1 MQEAFPDW
9 RGDHPYLVSLAGPD
23 PKGHDVK
30 MVAMSPAQVLAL
42 DATHRVL
49 AVTGTISDDA
59 GNPAG
64 SHAEPGNLGA
74 YWFELRGGRWFVT
87 HRRDSILWQGS
98 NGEVGTVKQADLG
111 PRTRALIVESGWC
124 GQGYCVVGLD
134 VLEIGSDAAS
144 LVLADAA
151 LSSESLGVAEGCKE
165 MLEGAKDLAP
175 ATSQAL
181 TPDNCFDIGGKW
193 RIAPR
198 ADADRGDVVID
209 FDGQELVEDPATH
222 AKSVHNVAE
231 SVVFRYSG
239 DGYKQSGGR
248 NPNHTV

>member
-9 RGDHPYLVSLAGPD
+9 RGDRPYVLAIAGPD
-23 PKGHDVK
+23 PKEHDVK
-30 MVAMSPAQVLAL
+30 TVAMSPAQVVAL

-59 GNPAG
+59 GNLGG

-98 NGEVGTVKQADLG
+98 NGDVGTVKQADLG
-111 PRTRALIVESGWC
+111 PTTHALVVESGWC
-124 GQGYCVVGLD
+124 GQGYCVVGMD
-134 VLEIGSDAAS
+134 VLEIVSDAAP

-175 ATSQAL
+175 IVIQAL
-181 TPDNCFDIGGKW
+181 TPDNCFDIGGRW

-198 ADADRGDVVID
+198 ADSDRGDVVID
-209 FDGQELVEDPATH
+209 FEGTEMVEDPATH
-222 AKSVHNVAE
+222 AKSAHKVAE
-231 SVVFRYSG
+231 RVVFRHSG
-239 DGYKQSGGR
+239 AGYKQSSGR